1 MPVKGRHFVIAWT
14 GLFLVVA
21 GIIVLRLRRSFA
33 ISDRVSTL
41 QLCIDSLL
49 AERAEQQNAIGPLM
63 GEQLRIRAEALGLR
77 VASDSELVV
86 LTLPPVR

>member
-1 MPVKGRHFVIAWT
+1 MIAWT
-14 GLFLVVA
+14 GLFLLVA

-33 ISDRVSTL
+33 IADQVSVL
-41 QLCIDSLL
+41 QLSIDSLL

-63 GEQLRIRAEALGLR
+63 GEQLRVRAEALGMR

>member
-1 MPVKGRHFVIAWT
+1 MKVKGRHFVIAWT

-33 ISDRVSTL
+33 ISDQVRTL
-41 QLCIDSLL
+41 QLSIDSLL

-77 VASDSELVV
+77 VASDSELVI

>member
-1 MPVKGRHFVIAWT
+1 MQVKGRHFVIAWT

-41 QLCIDSLL
+41 QLSIDSLL

>member
-1 MPVKGRHFVIAWT
+1 MQVKGRHFVIAWT
-14 GLFLVVA
+14 GVFLLVA

-33 ISDRVSTL
+33 IADQVATL
-41 QLCIDSLL
+41 QLSIDSLL

-86 LTLPPVR
+86 LTLPPVP